1 MRKHV
6 LPIIGSMPL
15 VDVRA
20 RDVSRVLD
28 PVIDRSPNAPRN
40 SGHANRNKVL
50 ALWKKFCKEAMLSR
64 SD

>member
-1 MRKHV
+1 
-6 LPIIGSMPL
+6 MPL

-28 PVIDRSPNAPRN
+28 PLIDRSPNAPRN

-64 SD
+64 ND